1 MQIRLF
7 WAWWRLG
14 QGQTLVP
21 RVWGQ
26 VRMGDAQCLAVCP
39 PEWPGFVIG
48 LKQCAEAAALN
59 YSGADC
65 SAFELSKAYMLFSF
79 SSSLGLPQEGDAVTL
94 GFYLLIN
101 GGADNGNYWG

>member
-1 MQIRLF
+1 M
-7 WAWWRLG
+7 G

-26 VRMGDAQCLAVCP
+26 VSMGGAQCLAVCP
-39 PEWPGFVIG
+39 PDWPGSVTG
-48 LKQCAEAAALN
+48 LKQCTEAAALN
-59 YSGADC
+59 YSGAYC
-65 SAFELSKAYMLFSF
+65 SAFELSKTSILFSF
-79 SSSLGLPQEGDAVTL
+79 SSLLGLPQEGDAVTL